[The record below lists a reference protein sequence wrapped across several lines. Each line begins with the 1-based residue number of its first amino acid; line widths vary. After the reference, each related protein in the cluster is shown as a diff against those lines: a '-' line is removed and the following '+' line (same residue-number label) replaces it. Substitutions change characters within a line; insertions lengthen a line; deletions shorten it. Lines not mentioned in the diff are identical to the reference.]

1 MKPCCR
7 SPQVQGNDEEADEHQ
22 PDQAD
27 VLPGVHAAQRNL
39 RPFTLPED
47 QPYLGYQVGVG
58 RDYVEHSEQRGEAEG
73 AHSELAQ
80 RLHRFYGEAQ
90 FVDEVSRRGD
100 AEDGDP
106 EHQQIEDPRLATE
119 HDGVE
124 GVRRALADTLEVTV
138 ADDRLHDQEPEAPEE
153 AEVSHPIVVLPVV
166 LPRGPQISPAGP
178 ASDQKSDV
186 GEVPDKAVHV
196 EGYHR
201 LVEEAAGYEIGL

>member
-1 MKPCCR
+1 MVDEVGGVVVDAARGLARVAHRYHGENDEEGTRHQRVLAPPARPSPMEPCCR
-7 SPQVQGNDEEADEHQ
+7 SPQVQGNDEETDEHQ

-47 QPYLGYQVGVG
+47 QPYLGYQIGVG
-58 RDYVEHSEQRGEAEG
+58 RDYVEHREQRGEAEG
-73 AHSELAQ
+73 AHSELSQ

-153 AEVSHPIVVLPVV
+153 AEVS
-166 LPRGPQISPAGP
+166 
-178 ASDQKSDV
+178 
-186 GEVPDKAVHV
+186 
-196 EGYHR
+196 
-201 LVEEAAGYEIGL
+201 